1 MAVSRS
7 RARLPAT
14 TRDAAKGATP
24 TIAAVGDCE
33 TCAADKAFL
42 RTTTRPDYEKAEA
55 SGKLRI
61 VDLFAGGGGLT
72 IGAAEAARRVG
83 LGTTVVLAVEHY
95 ESAADVYAL
104 NFPEANLERSDV
116 ASVFDGELGATATKK
131 EQKRVR
137 QLGRVDLLVAGPPC
151 QGHSD
156 LNNHTRR
163 NDPRNAL
170 YLRAV
175 RAAEILEPT
184 FVVIENVPAV
194 RHDEGKVIDIATA
207 ALLTAGY
214 TVASGVL
221 GLVKFGVPQR
231 RRRHILLAVR
241 DKLLD
246 PADLLAMHPPCGDH
260 DERSVQWAIEDLV
273 DLAEA
278 QAPQGPDTPSTPTDV
293 NRERMQWLIDND
305 EYDLPN
311 ERRPKCHRDKK
322 HSYNAMYGRLDWT
335 DPAPTIT
342 TGFGSMGQGRFVHP
356 SRPRTLTPHEA
367 ARLQTLPDFFD
378 VDASKGR
385 GAWAMV
391 IGNAVP
397 PLLGVHLIEPLL
409 CAMTASDESGSAETT
424 SSSSMNG
431 TVKRSRK
438 DVAPAS
444 SEVIRKRM
452 STTKRRDTKPELEL
466 RSALHRMGYRFRVD
480 VPINGSRRKSDIVF
494 AADRVVVYV
503 DGCFWH
509 GCAEHGTIP
518 KQNRE
523 WWIAKLEA
531 NRTRDADT
539 SEKLVADG
547 WTVLRFWEHEDP
559 LTSATIVSD
568 AILAA
573 RREAPSTVRSGR

>member
-1 MAVSRS
+1 MPK
-7 RARLPAT
+7 ARTRT
-14 TRDAAKGATP
+14 TRDAATSATP
-24 TIAAVGDCE
+24 TIAAVGECE
-33 TCAADKAFL
+33 TCAEDKAFL
-42 RTTTRPDYEKAEA
+42 RTTIRPDYEKAEA
-55 SGKLRI
+55 KLRI

-72 IGAAEAARRVG
+72 VGAAEAARRVG
-83 LGTTVVLAVEHY
+83 LGTTVVLAVEHD
-95 ESAADVYAL
+95 ESVADVYAL
-104 NFPEANLERSDV
+104 NFPDANLVRSDV
-116 ASVFDGELGATATKK
+116 ASVFDGALGAKLTKK
-131 EQKRVR
+131 ERTLVQ
-137 QLGRVDLLVAGPPC
+137 QLARVDLLVAGPPC

-163 NDPRNAL
+163 KDPRNAL

-184 FVVIENVPAV
+184 FVIIENVPAV
-194 RHDEGKVIDIATA
+194 RHDDGKVVDVATA
-207 ALLTAGY
+207 ALEAAGY

-221 GLVKFGVPQR
+221 DLVKFGVPQR

-246 PADLLAMHPPCGDH
+246 PADLLAMHSLCDDH
-260 DERSVQWAIEDLV
+260 EERSVRWAIEDLV
-273 DLAEA
+273 DVDKEEA
-278 QAPQGPDTPSTPTDV
+278 PRGPDTPSTPTDV

-305 EYDLPN
+305 KYNLPN
-311 ERRPKCHRDKK
+311 ERRPECHRDKK
-322 HSYNAMYGRLDWT
+322 HSYNAMYGRLEWS

-356 SRPRTLTPHEA
+356 SRARTLTPHEA

-378 VDASKGR
+378 VDSSKGR
-385 GAWAMV
+385 GAWATV

-397 PLLGVHLIEPLL
+397 PLLGVHLVEPLL
-409 CAMTASDESGSAETT
+409 CAMTASDEFGSAAST
-424 SSSSMNG
+424 SSAPGKRTS
-431 TVKRSRK
+431 KRSRK
-438 DVAPAS
+438 GVPPAS
-444 SEVIRKRM
+444 SDVIRTRM
-452 STTKRRDTKPELEL
+452 INTNRRDTKPELEL

-480 VPINGSRRKSDIVF
+480 VPINGSRRKSDVVF

-509 GCAEHGTIP
+509 GCREHGTIP

-523 WWIAKLEA
+523 WWTDKLEA

-539 SEKLVADG
+539 NGKLVADG

-559 LTSATIVSD
+559 QESAAIVSD

-573 RREAPSTVRSGR
+573 RRSVPPTVRAGR

>member
-1 MAVSRS
+1 MS
-7 RARLPAT
+7 
-14 TRDAAKGATP
+14 ATP
-24 TIAAVGDCE
+24 TIAAEGDCE

-55 SGKLRI
+55 MGKLRI

-72 IGAAEAARRVG
+72 IGAAEAARRIG
-83 LGTTVVLAVEHY
+83 LGTTVALAVEHD
-95 ESAADVYAL
+95 ESVADVYAL
-104 NFPEANLERSDV
+104 NFPGANLVRSDV
-116 ASVFDGELGATATKK
+116 TSVFDGALGAKLTKK
-131 EQKRVR
+131 ERTLVR

-163 NDPRNAL
+163 KDPRNAL

-175 RAAEILEPT
+175 RAAEILKPA
-184 FVVIENVPAV
+184 FVIIENVPAV
-194 RHDEGKVIDIATA
+194 RQDEGKVVDVATA
-207 ALLTAGY
+207 ALEAAEY
-214 TVASGVL
+214 IVATGVL
-221 GLVKFGVPQR
+221 DLVKFGVPQR

-241 DKLLD
+241 DKLVD
-246 PADLLAMHPPCGDH
+246 PADLLAMHSPCDDH
-260 DERSVQWAIEDLV
+260 DERSVRWAIEDLV
-273 DLAEA
+273 DIGKPES
-278 QAPQGPDTPSTPTDV
+278 PRGPDTPSKPTDV

-305 EYDLPN
+305 AYDLPN

-322 HSYNAMYGRLDWT
+322 HSYNAMYGRLEWT

-356 SRPRTLTPHEA
+356 SRARTLTPHEA

-385 GAWAMV
+385 GAWATV

-397 PLLGVHLIEPLL
+397 PLLGVHLVEPLL
-409 CAMTASDESGSAETT
+409 CAMTASDESDPVEST
-424 SSSSMNG
+424 SSASLNG
-431 TVKRSRK
+431 TAKRSRMG
-438 DVAPAS
+438 VPPAS
-444 SEVIRKRM
+444 SNVIRARM
-452 STTKRRDTKPELEL
+452 SNTKRRNTKPELEL

-509 GCAEHGTIP
+509 DCPEHGTVP

-523 WWIAKLEA
+523 WWIDKLAA

-559 LTSATIVSD
+559 QASAAIVGD
-568 AILAA
+568 AILATRRLA
-573 RREAPSTVRSGR
+573 RSTVRSGR